1 MIRALTRMACGCG
14 EKAEAP
20 MLDLQLV
27 RGPLASNP
35 DYQTIIADFSRLS
48 QQSPIPERLMRRW
61 CQDSPAGPAL
71 HALMKS
77 DEGKLVGHACVFPY
91 PMEVAGRTVTGG
103 KGEYLYVHKDF
114 RRAAVRGMECRLPP
128 SVLMLSQLFE
138 HASEQ
143 LGWDPILICPL
154 PVAEAVLQSAGCRP
168 AVFPYFHCL
177 LIRRPWNACRFG
189 PTRSLVK
196 RSALLLVGLFQTIIW
211 AVLRLLL
218 FRLARNIQPLPRQK
232 PSPATRKHTNARL
245 SA

>member
-1 MIRALTRMACGCG
+1 
-14 EKAEAP
+14 
-20 MLDLQLV
+20 
-27 RGPLASNP
+27 
-35 DYQTIIADFSRLS
+35 
-48 QQSPIPERLMRRW
+48 
-61 CQDSPAGPAL
+61 
-71 HALMKS
+71 
-77 DEGKLVGHACVFPY
+77 
-91 PMEVAGRTVTGG
+91 
-103 KGEYLYVHKDF
+103 
-114 RRAAVRGMECRLPP
+114 MECRLPP
-128 SVLMLSQLFE
+128 SVLMLRQLFG

-218 FRLARNIQPLPRQK
+218 FPLGRNIQPLPIQERFSSNGKLQK
-232 PSPATRKHTNARL
+232 ARFSCDPDYLAWRYPADNFKRFGFVNRLNASVIVQEGSPQRYLRVCQTNLDGSHFPLLSLIVGLMERSRL
-245 SA
+245 NQALGIQ